1 MTVRRGLYT
10 LAGFL
15 LLIGFVVLGLSV
27 DERPPPLDVA
37 LADAFRG
44 QHIRPAGQVA
54 GLVTNVL
61 GPVLPF
67 ALGAV
72 LAVVAWRRRDLTVLC
87 VKLAVVL
94 LLCRMTSLIAKPA
107 FYRERPR
114 EFPDLSYPSGHVVAV
129 ACTGFVAVLLCA
141 WTRPRLT
148 RLAITIAAA
157 ATVAG
162 ALCRIVLGVHWLTDT
177 AGSVL
182 AVGGVGLIAAAGLG
196 LLPLPKDPA

>member
-1 MTVRRGLYT
+1 MTVRHGLYT

-15 LLIGFVVLGLSV
+15 LLVGFVILGLSV
-27 DERPPPLDVA
+27 DERPPPVDVA

-44 QHIRPAGQVA
+44 RHTEPAGQVA
-54 GLVTNVL
+54 GLATNVL

-67 ALGAV
+67 VLGAV
-72 LAVVAWRRRDLTVLC
+72 LVVLAWRRRELTVLC

-94 LLCRMTSLIAKPA
+94 LLCRMTSLIAKPV

-141 WTRPRLT
+141 WTRPHLA
-148 RLAITIAAA
+148 RLAITIAAV

>member
-10 LAGFL
+10 LAGTL
-15 LLIGFVVLGLSV
+15 LLIGFVTLGLLV
-27 DERPPPLDVA
+27 DKRPPPVDVA

-44 QHIRPAGQVA
+44 QHTQVAGQVA

-72 LAVVAWRRRDLTVLC
+72 LAVLAWRRRDLTALC

-94 LLCRMTSLIAKPA
+94 LSCRMTSLLAKPL

-114 EFPDLSYPSGHVVAV
+114 AFPDLSYPSGHVVSV

-141 WTRPRLT
+141 WTRPRLA
-148 RLAITIAAA
+148 RLAIAIAAA
-157 ATVAG
+157 ATVLG

-182 AVGGVGLIAAAGLG
+182 AVGGVGLISAAGLG
-196 LLPLPKDPA
+196 LLPLPQDRA

>member
-1 MTVRRGLYT
+1 MTLQRGLYT
-10 LAGFL
+10 VAGIL
-15 LLIGFVVLGLSV
+15 LLVGFVTLGLSV
-27 DERPPPLDVA
+27 GEQPPPVDVA
-37 LADAFRG
+37 LADAFRD
-44 QHIRPAGQVA
+44 QYTRPAGQVA
-54 GLVTNVL
+54 GLVTHVL

-72 LAVVAWRRRDLTVLC
+72 LAVIAWRRRDLTVLC

-94 LLCRMTSLIAKPA
+94 LLCRLTSLIAKPA

-141 WTRPRLT
+141 WTRPRLA

-157 ATVAG
+157 ATVLG

-182 AVGGVGLIAAAGLG
+182 AVGGVGLISAAWLG

>member
-10 LAGFL
+10 LAGTL
-15 LLIGFVVLGLSV
+15 LLIGFVTLGLYV
-27 DERPPPLDVA
+27 DQRPPPVDVA

-44 QHIRPAGQVA
+44 QHTQASGHVA

-72 LAVVAWRRRDLTVLC
+72 LAVLAWRRRDLTVLC

-94 LLCRMTSLIAKPA
+94 LLCRMTSLIAKPV

-141 WTRPRLT
+141 WTRPHLA
-148 RLAITIAAA
+148 RLAMTIAAA
-157 ATVAG
+157 ATAVG

-182 AVGGVGLIAAAGLG
+182 AVGGVGLISAAGLG
-196 LLPLPKDPA
+196 LLPLPEDPA

>member
-1 MTVRRGLYT
+1 MTLQRGLYT
-10 LAGFL
+10 LAGAL
-15 LLIGFVVLGLSV
+15 LLIGFIVLGLFV
-27 DERPPPLDVA
+27 DDRPPPVDVA
-37 LADAFRG
+37 LADAFHG
-44 QHIRPAGQVA
+44 QYARPAGQVA

-72 LAVVAWRRRDLTVLC
+72 LAVLAWQRRDLTALC

-94 LLCRMTSLIAKPA
+94 VLCRMTSLIAKPV

-141 WTRPRLT
+141 WTRPRLV
-148 RLAITIAAA
+148 RLAITIAVA
-157 ATVAG
+157 ATVVG
-162 ALCRIVLGVHWLTDT
+162 ALCRVVLGVHWLTDT

-182 AVGGVGLIAAAGLG
+182 AVGGVGLISATGLG
-196 LLPLPKDPA
+196 LLPLPRDPA

>member
-1 MTVRRGLYT
+1 MTLRRGLHL
-10 LAGFL
+10 LAGAL
-15 LLIGFVVLGLSV
+15 LLIGFVILGLFV
-27 DERPPPLDVA
+27 DDRPPPVDVA

-44 QHIRPAGQVA
+44 QYTRPAGQVA
-54 GLVTNVL
+54 DLITNVL

-67 ALGAV
+67 ALGAL
-72 LAVVAWRRRDLTVLC
+72 LAVLAWRRRDLTVLC

-94 LLCRMTSLIAKPA
+94 LLCRLTSLVAKPV

-141 WTRPRLT
+141 WTRPRLV
-148 RLAITIAAA
+148 RLAITIAVA
-157 ATVAG
+157 ATVIG
-162 ALCRIVLGVHWLTDT
+162 ALCRVVLGVHWLTDT

-182 AVGGVGLIAAAGLG
+182 AVGGVGLISAAWLG
-196 LLPLPKDPA
+196 LLPLPEDPA

>member
-1 MTVRRGLYT
+1 MTLRRGLYT
-10 LAGFL
+10 LAGTL
-15 LLIGFVVLGLSV
+15 LLIGFVVLGLLV
-27 DERPPPLDVA
+27 GDRPPPVDVA

-44 QHIRPAGQVA
+44 QYTRPAGQVA
-54 GLVTNVL
+54 DLITNVL

-67 ALGAV
+67 ALGAALVV
-72 LAVVAWRRRDLTVLC
+72 LAWRRRELTALC

-94 LLCRMTSLIAKPA
+94 VLCRLTSLIAKPL

-114 EFPDLSYPSGHVVAV
+114 DFPDLSYPSGHVVAV

-141 WTRPRLT
+141 WTRPPRV
-148 RLAITIAAA
+148 RVAITIAVA
-157 ATVAG
+157 ATVVG

-182 AVGGVGLIAAAGLG
+182 AVGGTGLIAAAGLG
-196 LLPLPKDPA
+196 LLPLPRDPA

>member
-1 MTVRRGLYT
+1 MTAQRGLYT

-15 LLIGFVVLGLSV
+15 LLVGFVTLGLSV
-27 DERPPPLDVA
+27 DERPPPVDVA
-37 LADAFRG
+37 LADVFRD
-44 QHIRPAGQVA
+44 QHTRPAGQVA
-54 GLVTNVL
+54 GLITHVL

-72 LAVVAWRRRDLTVLC
+72 LVVLAWRRRDLTVLC

-94 LLCRMTSLIAKPA
+94 LVCRMTSLIAKPA

-129 ACTGFVAVLLCA
+129 ACTGFVVVLLCA
-141 WTRPRLT
+141 WTRPHFA

-157 ATVAG
+157 ATVLG

-182 AVGGVGLIAAAGLG
+182 AVGGVGLISAAGLG